1 MNTKDKNKG
10 IGNMFKNLNK
20 QEKFEIKFA
29 LIVFAIAVLLVDYSE
44 TRVIAQSLNEIRN
57 LPVINATIEKL
68 K

>member
-10 IGNMFKNLNK
+10 IWNMFKNLNK